1 MATLNTQPMVLNDQS
16 PADDAVIPSVRESGM
31 LNTLNAYA
39 WPMDRCTAS
48 AAGGTRQRL

>member
-16 PADDAVIPSVRESGM
+16 LGAEVVMPIVCESGM

-39 WPMDRCTAS
+39 
-48 AAGGTRQRL
+48 